1 MRTRPKSSP
10 ANTSLKVDGCDLRPY
25 CNWHFAVIMKGG
37 SRPFEEIHADAI
49 MTGVDIVPTDSDD
62 AAPATSE
69 QHGAPTMPED
79 GHGAPATF
87 DGAVQGLRE
96 TGASVGTRELVE
108 LIVRHGAEE
117 GALLATYEE
126 LSTEAPDEGVRYLIR
141 MILEDEH
148 RHHRLLAELS
158 NAMAWGVTTKPPVA
172 TVPRMPGNISGA
184 LLDQTK
190 LLRKSEDADYKDL
203 KRIKRSL
210 RPFADTTLWVL
221 IVDLMLLDTKK
232 HATILRFL
240 ERQRKGR

>member
-1 MRTRPKSSP
+1 
-10 ANTSLKVDGCDLRPY
+10 
-25 CNWHFAVIMKGG
+25 
-37 SRPFEEIHADAI
+37 
-49 MTGVDIVPTDSDD
+49 MTGVDIVPTGRDD
-62 AAPATSE
+62 TASAVAGP
-69 QHGAPTMPED
+69 D
-79 GHGAPATF
+79 GLVAPATF
-87 DGAVQGLRE
+87 DGAVEGLRE

-126 LSTEAPDEGVRYLIR
+126 LATQAPDEGVRYLINL
-141 MILEDEH
+141 ILEDEH

-184 LLDQTK
+184 LLEQTK

-203 KRIKRSL
+203 RRIKRSL
-210 RPFADTTLWVL
+210 RPFADTTLWSL

-240 ERQRKGR
+240 EQQRKTH

>member
-1 MRTRPKSSP
+1 
-10 ANTSLKVDGCDLRPY
+10 
-25 CNWHFAVIMKGG
+25 
-37 SRPFEEIHADAI
+37 
-49 MTGVDIVPTDSDD
+49 MTGVDIVPTGGDD
-62 AAPATSE
+62 TVSAAGP
-69 QHGAPTMPED
+69 D
-79 GHGAPATF
+79 GLGAPATF
-87 DGAVQGLRE
+87 DGAVEGLRE

-126 LSTEAPDEGVRYLIR
+126 LATQAPDEGVRYLINL
-141 MILEDEH
+141 ILEDEH

-184 LLDQTK
+184 LLEQTK

-203 KRIKRSL
+203 RRIKRSL
-210 RPFADTTLWVL
+210 RPFADTTLWSL

-240 ERQRKGR
+240 EQQRKTR